1 MTARVI
7 VRAVLALLLAVPG
20 AAAAQAAADTTHH
33 AWTKADVAFMSGMIH
48 HHAQAILIAGWAPS
62 HGASPAV
69 QTLCARIIVSQQDEI
84 AIMSRWLSDRHQP
97 VPDPNAAH
105 AMMPEMDPAA
115 MMPGMLTAAQ
125 LEKLDKARGA
135 DFDQLFLMF
144 MIQHHQGA
152 ITMVNALFAQGA
164 GEEEPVFKIASGVY
178 ADQTTEIAR
187 MQKMLA
193 AELFGPSGR

>member
-1 MTARVI
+1 MSRGAMR
-7 VRAVLALLLAVPG
+7 RAALAFALVLPG
-20 AAAAQAAADTTHH
+20 GAAAQAADSAHH

-48 HHAQAILIAGWAPS
+48 HHAQAILMAGWAPS
-62 HGASPAV
+62 HGASSSV
-69 QTLCARIIVSQQDEI
+69 QTLCARIIVSQNDEI
-84 AIMSRWLSDRHQP
+84 AIMSRWLADRHQP
-97 VPDPNAAH
+97 VPDPNAGH
-105 AMMPEMDPAA
+105 MMMPEMDPSA
-115 MMPGMLTAAQ
+115 MMPGMLSSAQ

-135 DFDQLFLMF
+135 DFDQLFLTF

-193 AELFGPSGR
+193 AEMFGPTAQ

>member
-1 MTARVI
+1 MSRGVI
-7 VRAVLALLLAVPG
+7 TRAALAVALALPAG
-20 AAAAQAAADTTHH
+20 AAAQAATDTSHH
-33 AWTKADVAFMSGMIH
+33 AWTKADVAFMTGMIH
-48 HHAQAILIAGWAPS
+48 HHAQAILMAGWAPS

-69 QTLCARIIVSQQDEI
+69 QTLCARIIVSQNDEI

-97 VPDPNAAH
+97 VPDPNAGH
-105 AMMPEMDPAA
+105 MMMPEMDPSA
-115 MMPGMLTAAQ
+115 MMPGMLSSAQ
-125 LEKLDKARGA
+125 LEKLDKARGV
-135 DFDQLFLMF
+135 DFDQLFLTD

-152 ITMVNALFAQGA
+152 ITMVNSLFAQGA

-193 AELFGPSGR
+193 AELFGPTPQ